1 LRFRGIYRPRST
13 RTHRIGTQRDSIGT
27 CGIFTVPSKTQ
38 RQKPPTVSPKSS
50 RPPQN
55 RQKRRNPERRV
66 LHGKPPTVS
75 PASSHPQRNK
85 QKRCHPERSR
95 GICGWYGKA
104 LLRELHGKP
113 SAVPPTRS
121 RALQKR
127 QERCHPERSRGICSS
142 YGKALLSELHGKPFA
157 VSRTR
162 SRPPQKRQERCHPER
177 SRGICSSYGKALQRV
192 LHGKPF
198 AQPGASTLEEQQ
210 SRWREL
216 DRRDAAPTP
225 RREPLR
231 LFFLRISAKSTSAS
245 VAPISYRKLGGVNR
259 KWPPR
264 APRKP
269 TTPPPPE
276 NF

>member
-1 LRFRGIYRPRST
+1 
-13 RTHRIGTQRDSIGT
+13 
-27 CGIFTVPSKTQ
+27 
-38 RQKPPTVSPKSS
+38 
-50 RPPQN
+50 
-55 RQKRRNPERRV
+55 
-66 LHGKPPTVS
+66 
-75 PASSHPQRNK
+75 
-85 QKRCHPERSR
+85 
-95 GICGWYGKA
+95 GKA

-216 DRRDAAPTP
+216 DRRDAAP
-225 RREPLR
+225 
-231 LFFLRISAKSTSAS
+231 
-245 VAPISYRKLGGVNR
+245 
-259 KWPPR
+259 
-264 APRKP
+264 
-269 TTPPPPE
+269 
-276 NF
+276 